1 MIIIGI
7 LLIIICLILIIKKD
21 DESDFLTLDSSY
33 NTKENDQSNTTKAP
47 TNVSNIIQ
55 KKSDYSSSELHQ
67 RIQNLN
73 KIIQQQK
80 EEKRARE
87 PLQRAYF
94 LNTYNLMELKNVTLS
109 PKRTSRKLVREMPEI
124 KYSSVRSTTPIHK
137 VNTFIV
143 IDIETTG
150 LSSTIDKILEI
161 SAIKFI
167 NGEPIEYL
175 TTLLN
180 PKKEIPI
187 EITNINHITNEM
199 VQDSPEVGYII
210 SCFTEFIKG
219 FNIVGYNLPFD
230 LKFLHVN
237 GMNLFSE
244 KRQFFDVLPLCR
256 KYFKN
261 TVSNYKLD
269 TICDYGEIYRPN
281 GHRATDDALA
291 TGIIFRDVGN
301 KIINPEY
308 EYSG

>member
-1 MIIIGI
+1 MIILIGI
-7 LLIIICLILIIKKD
+7 ILIIILFILAIKPKD
-21 DESDFLTLDSSY
+21 DEFDFLTL
-33 NTKENDQSNTTKAP
+33 NTGHNEKEKINNADITSKESN
-47 TNVSNIIQ
+47 
-55 KKSDYSSSELHQ
+55 YSLSELHLEIPKVKQ
-67 RIQNLN
+67 EKTIRQ
-73 KIIQQQK
+73 IQQK
-80 EEKRARE
+80 I
-87 PLQRAYF
+87 YF
-94 LNTYNLMELKNVTLS
+94 LNTYNSMKLIKVSLS
-109 PKRTSRKLVREMPEI
+109 EKPVSKKLVREMPEI

-175 TTLLN
+175 TTLLT

-199 VQDSPEVGYII
+199 VQDSPEVGYVI

-237 GMNLFSE
+237 GMDLFSE

-256 KYFKN
+256 KYLKN